1 MDKNRY
7 ITKHRRIQIINI
19 KLRPKE
25 SHLPQRYVELID
37 SIFSQKISINT
48 YSDKYTR
55 IQSLYGKK
63 TDIIYGELV
72 NFTKLNPDLPSYDT
86 ESNELKMVEFDT
98 KIGPNAKT
106 CEYFFVPKH
115 HKFVLIHNSKISIN
129 QIVKF
134 LEKSTK
140 EVLKEN
146 EGIDITIE
154 KSSESIERIINS
166 QAQYIKV
173 SLSYS
178 NNANND
184 VWAAALDEEYRNN
197 GVKAVEAIYKSDK
210 NKLIDISKTQ
220 SIKGNIELSQSNG
233 YVEANVMEN
242 DKIIH
247 INTNDHPRIEK
258 ISFINDIV
266 QSVLEKVNEIFG

>member
-1 MDKNRY
+1 MDKNKY

-25 SHLPQRYVELID
+25 SQLPQRYVELID

-55 IQSLYGKK
+55 IQSLYGKQ
-63 TDIIYGELV
+63 TDIIHGELV

-115 HKFVLIHNSKISIN
+115 HKFVLIHNGKISIN

-134 LEKSTK
+134 LEKTSL
-140 EVLKEN
+140 EVLYDY

-184 VWAAALDEEYRNN
+184 AWAAALDEEYRSN
-197 GVKAVEAIYKSDK
+197 GVREVEAIYKSDK
-210 NKLIDISKTQ
+210 SNLIDISKTQ
-220 SIKGNIELSQSNG
+220 TIKGNVELSQSNG
-233 YVEANVMEN
+233 YVVANVIEN
-242 DKIIH
+242 DKIVQ

-266 QSVLEKVNEIFG
+266 QSVLDKVNEIFG